1 MAYNTV
7 RPSRLIA
14 RPKLRPI
21 REGTLCMAFRCA
33 CLLLLV
39 VSLTACSRS
48 LVPKL
53 KRSAA
58 TPPAAALAEEGKID
72 EETQTARFS
81 VPPQQLAAL
90 IIKTAKSEGWAP
102 KQKAVENDDRWVVT
116 VRNPDKPLGRS
127 EQNVFVEADPGGG
140 STLRVGAGVAALPAA
155 LLGPLKANVA
165 THYQPPKRVVVAA
178 APESASIGKKSPG
191 EVVVTKGTPM
201 RPYRRLGKVR
211 SSVRLNEKTL
221 KEKILDAPFAW
232 MRSDEEKERTSE
244 TRLFNILS
252 ANALRKY
259 GSQVDAIIKARYKTR
274 TDGSAFASGLAV
286 QYVAAEERLEEIQRL
301 HEKGYLTDV
310 EYEERRAR
318 ILDGL

>member
-1 MAYNTV
+1 MAYNAV

-14 RPKLRPI
+14 LPKLRPI

-39 VSLTACSRS
+39 VNLTACSRS

-53 KRSAA
+53 KRPAV

-81 VPPQQLAAL
+81 VPSQQLAAL
-90 IIKTAKSEGWAP
+90 LIKTAKAEGWAP

-127 EQNVFVEADPGGG
+127 EQNVFVEADPDGG
-140 STLRVGAGVAALPAA
+140 STLRVGAGVAALPAS

-165 THYQPPKRVVVAA
+165 THYQPPKRVAVAA
-178 APESASIGKKSPG
+178 APESVSVGKKSPG

-201 RPYRRLGKVR
+201 RPYRRLGRVR

-232 MRSDEEKERTSE
+232 MRSDAEKERTSE

-286 QYVAAEERLEEIQRL
+286 QYVATEERLEEIQRL

>member
-1 MAYNTV
+1 
-7 RPSRLIA
+7 
-14 RPKLRPI
+14 
-21 REGTLCMAFRCA
+21 MAFRCA

-39 VSLTACSRS
+39 VSLAACSKS

-53 KRSAA
+53 RRPAA
-58 TPPAAALAEEGKID
+58 TPPAAVLAEEGKVD
-72 EETQTARFS
+72 AETQTARFS

-90 IIKTAKSEGWAP
+90 LIKTAKTEGWAP

-127 EQNVFVEADPGGG
+127 EQNVFVETDPDGG
-140 STLRVGAGVAALPAA
+140 STLRVGSGVAALPAA
-155 LLGPLKANVA
+155 LLDPLKANVT
-165 THYQPPKRVVVAA
+165 THYQRPERTAP
-178 APESASIGKKSPG
+178 APEPDYAGKKSSG
-191 EVVVTKGTPM
+191 DVVVTKGTPM

-211 SSVRLNEKTL
+211 SSVRLDEKTL

-244 TRLFNILS
+244 IRLFDMLS

-286 QYVAAEERLEEIQRL
+286 QYVATEERLEEIQRL
-301 HEKGYLTDV
+301 HERGYLTDV
-310 EYEERRAR
+310 EYEERRAK

>member
-1 MAYNTV
+1 MAYNAV

-14 RPKLRPI
+14 LQKIRAI

-53 KRSAA
+53 KRPAA

-81 VPPQQLAAL
+81 VPSQQLAAL
-90 IIKTAKSEGWAP
+90 LIKTAKAEGWAP

-127 EQNVFVEADPGGG
+127 EQNVFVEADPDGG

-155 LLGPLKANVA
+155 LLGPLKVNVT
-165 THYQPPKRVVVAA
+165 THYQPPKRAAAAA
-178 APESASIGKKSPG
+178 APAPDSVGKKSPG
-191 EVVVTKGTPM
+191 EVMVTKGTPM

-286 QYVAAEERLEEIQRL
+286 QYVATEERLEEIQRL
-301 HEKGYLTDV
+301 HERGYLTDV

>member
-1 MAYNTV
+1 
-7 RPSRLIA
+7 
-14 RPKLRPI
+14 
-21 REGTLCMAFRCA
+21 MAFRCA

-53 KRSAA
+53 KRPAA

-81 VPPQQLAAL
+81 VPSQQLAAL
-90 IIKTAKSEGWAP
+90 LIKTAKAEGWAP

-116 VRNPDKPLGRS
+116 IRNPDKPLGRS
-127 EQNVFVEADPGGG
+127 EQNVFVEADPDGG
-140 STLRVGAGVAALPAA
+140 STLRVGAGAGVAALPTA
-155 LLGPLKANVA
+155 LLGPLKANVT
-165 THYQPPKRVVVAA
+165 THYQPPKRAAVAA
-178 APESASIGKKSPG
+178 APAPDSVGKKSPG

-286 QYVAAEERLEEIQRL
+286 QYVATEERLEEIQRL
-301 HEKGYLTDV
+301 HERGYLTDV

>member
-1 MAYNTV
+1 MRV
-7 RPSRLIA
+7 
-14 RPKLRPI
+14 
-21 REGTLCMAFRCA
+21 FRYG

-39 VSLTACSRS
+39 VSLTACSKG

-53 KRSAA
+53 TRPAK
-58 TPPAAALAEEGKID
+58 TPAAAKLAEEGRVD
-72 EETQTARFS
+72 AETQTAQFS
-81 VPPQQLAAL
+81 VPPQALAAL
-90 IIKTAKSEGWAP
+90 LIKTAKAEGWAP
-102 KQKAVENDDRWVVT
+102 KQRAIENEDRWVVT

-127 EQNVFVEADPGGG
+127 EQNVFVESTTDGG
-140 STLRVGAGVAALPAA
+140 SVLRVGTGATALPES
-155 LLGPLKANVA
+155 LLDPLKSNVR
-165 THYQPPKRVVVAA
+165 THYEPPKRAVVASTPA
-178 APESASIGKKSPG
+178 RQREYSGKKSPID
-191 EVVVTKGTPM
+191 VVVTKGTPM

-221 KEKILDAPFAW
+221 KEKILDAPFSW
-232 MRSDEEKERTSE
+232 IRSDEEEKSTSE
-244 TRLFNILS
+244 TRLFNMLG

-286 QYVAAEERLEEIQRL
+286 QYVATEERLEEIERL